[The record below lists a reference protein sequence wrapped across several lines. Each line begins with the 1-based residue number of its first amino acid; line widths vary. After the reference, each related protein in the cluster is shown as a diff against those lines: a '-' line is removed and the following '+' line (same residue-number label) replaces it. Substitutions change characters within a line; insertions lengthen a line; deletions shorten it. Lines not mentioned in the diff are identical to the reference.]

1 MAPSPRKRTSKPIIA
16 IIPGD
21 CTGIGPEQT
30 ARILAERRGGDVA
43 RLVYVADK
51 RVLDMGMRQASVD
64 LACSWIKTPAEAD
77 WSDEAR
83 LPAIDH

>member
-1 MAPSPRKRTSKPIIA
+1 MTKPIIA

-43 RLVYVADK
+43 RLVYVGDK

-64 LACSWIKTPAEAD
+64 VARSWIKTPAEAD